1 MAYKEKLIT
10 ENINDYLEYIECEDI
25 EREFLNQDELIRL
38 AQTPCD
44 SDVLRRASLFSCLTG
59 LRFSDILNLRWNNIQ
74 EVAGIG
80 LCVVLK
86 TQKTKTP
93 ATLPLCDDAIELI
106 GERQTGK
113 VFVGFKKTLTAKPL
127 KEWIKSAKID
137 KRITF
142 HC

>member
-1 MAYKEKLIT
+1 M
-10 ENINDYLEYIECEDI
+10 
-25 EREFLNQDELIRL
+25 

-44 SDVLRRASLFSCLTG
+44 IDVLRRASLFSCLTG

-86 TQKTKTP
+86 TQKTRTP
-93 ATLPLCDDAIELI
+93 ATLPLCEDAIELI

-127 KEWIKSAKID
+127 KDWIKAAKLD

-142 HC
+142 HCFRHTFYAPNLLNLIGRYTEFYKSHSLYN